1 MAAKIELYTATW
13 CLACQE
19 AKEFL
24 DAEGIRYQRVEID
37 KDPQAAAR
45 LEAATGKQGIPT
57 LVVDGEWVQAY
68 EPGGGPF
75 PRERILE
82 VLRKTSGS
90 VTPAS
95 FSTAGLPEPSIRV
108 PLRMTVVCW
117 F

>member
-1 MAAKIELYTATW
+1 MADKIELYSAKW
-13 CLACQE
+13 CLACHE

-24 DAEGIRYQRVEID
+24 DAEGVRYELVDLDE
-37 KDPQAAAR
+37 DPEAAAR

-90 VTPAS
+90 DP
-95 FSTAGLPEPSIRV
+95 R
-108 PLRMTVVCW
+108 R
-117 F
+117 